1 MARNFGVID
10 SSLWADKDFENEP
23 FEIPAFYAYL
33 CSNSECNLIGLYQTT
48 HTLIRGHTNLF
59 TGAVEMYAQR
69 LENLKKIEREDG
81 FWWIRGMGKRVER
94 NQKLVKRAFQLWSQ
108 LPGDLELKKR
118 FSLKYKDLTIAYP
131 KKE

>member
-48 HTLIRGHTNLF
+48 HTLIKGHTNLHI
-59 TGAVEMYAQR
+59 GAIEMYAQR
-69 LENLKKIEREDG
+69 LEFLKKIERENG
-81 FWWIRGMGKRVER
+81 FWWIRGMGKRLYE
-94 NQKLVKRAFQLWSQ
+94 NKKWIKRAYQLWKQ
-108 LPGDLELKKR
+108 LPDDLELKKH
-118 FSLKYKDLTIAYP
+118 FSLKYKELAIPYP

>member
-33 CSNSECNLIGLYQTT
+33 CSNSECNLIGLYPTT
-48 HTLIRGHTNLF
+48 ASLIKGHTNLSL
-59 TGAVEMYAQR
+59 GAIEMYAQR
-69 LENLKKIEREDG
+69 LEKLKKIERENG
-81 FWWIRGMGKRVER
+81 FWWIRGMGKRIER
-94 NQKLVKRAFQLWSQ
+94 NKKLVKRAQQLWSQ
-108 LPGDLELKKR
+108 LPDDLGLKKR
-118 FSLKYKDLTIAYP
+118 FSMKYNDLTMPYP

>member
-33 CSNSECNLIGLYQTT
+33 CSNSECNLIGFYQTT
-48 HTLIRGHTNLF
+48 HKVIQGHTNLC
-59 TGAVEMYAQR
+59 TGAIEMYAQR
-69 LENLKKIEREDG
+69 LETLKKIGREKG
-81 FWWIRGMGKRVER
+81 YWWIRGMGKRIER
-94 NQKLVKRAFQLWSQ
+94 NKKLVKRAQQLWSQ
-108 LPGDLELKKR
+108 LPDDLGLKKR
-118 FSLKYKDLTIAYP
+118 FSLKYKDLTMPYP